1 MVGVIERP
9 LRAEQ
14 NDAASI
20 ALEYHKSWALLE
32 RAHRSLLDALKDEM
46 DRVGRTDLTPV
57 QALMLFNIGDD
68 EANLSDLRSRGQL
81 SGANASYNLKKL
93 VEGGY
98 VIQERCAH
106 DRRAVRVKLTDKGEI
121 ARNRVVSL
129 MGRHADS
136 LEPSGAVGCDDLRMM
151 NRTLQRLSRFWSDQ
165 VRFKM

>member
-1 MVGVIERP
+1 MVGTERP
-9 LRAEQ
+9 RLADEGG
-14 NDAASI
+14 DMSI
-20 ALEYHKSWALLE
+20 AMEYHKSWALLE

-98 VIQERCAH
+98 VEQERCAH
-106 DRRAVRVKLTDKGEI
+106 DRRAVRVKLTEQGEV
-121 ARNRVVSL
+121 ARSRVVSL
-129 MGRHADS
+129 MGRHAES
-136 LEPSGAVGCDDLRMM
+136 LEPAGAVGCDDLRML

-165 VRFKM
+165 VRFRM